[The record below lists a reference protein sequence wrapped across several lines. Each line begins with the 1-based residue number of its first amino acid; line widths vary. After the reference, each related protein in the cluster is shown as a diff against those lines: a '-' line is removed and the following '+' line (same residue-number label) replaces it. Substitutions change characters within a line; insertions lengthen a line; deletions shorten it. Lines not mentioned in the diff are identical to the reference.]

1 MIGDRPLPRK
11 RRAVYSEVMPAAA
24 RKPALPV
31 RPDLPVLVIAL
42 AGLVV
47 AGYLAWI
54 KWSGTGALFCTAGS
68 GCDIVQASRYA
79 TFLGVPTALWGAL
92 VYLALGILALLGL
105 EGGKWRAAF
114 VLASGAVGFSAYLTF
129 LSITQLRATCVYCLV
144 SAGLSALLLV
154 VLFLR
159 RPRAPGGA
167 GGLPPA
173 VLGIGA
179 GVAAIVLG
187 AFIFAAGPEGATPYQ
202 LALARHL
209 AQSKAVFYGAYWC
222 PHCQEQKHM
231 FGGAAGFLPY
241 VECDSKGTNA
251 QPERCERAGVRVFPT
266 WDIGGSR
273 REGVQSVEALAEASG
288 FPKS

>member
-1 MIGDRPLPRK
+1 
-11 RRAVYSEVMPAAA
+11 MPAVG
-24 RKPALPV
+24 RKPDLPV
-31 RPDLPVLVIAL
+31 RPNFPVLIIAL

-47 AGYLAWI
+47 SGYLTWI
-54 KWSGTGALFCTAGS
+54 KWSGTAALFCTVGS

-92 VYLALGILALLGL
+92 VYLALGVLALLGL

-144 SAGLSALLLV
+144 SAGLTVLLLV
-154 VLFLR
+154 LLFLR
-159 RPRAPGGA
+159 RPRARVGA
-167 GGLPPA
+167 RGLPLA
-173 VLGIGA
+173 VLGAGA
-179 GVAAIVLG
+179 AAAAIVLG
-187 AFIFAAGPEGATPYQ
+187 AFVFAAGPEGATPYQ

-231 FGGAAGFLPY
+231 FGGAAGLLPY
-241 VECDSKGTNA
+241 VECDPKGTNA

-273 REGVQSVEALAEASG
+273 REGVQSLEALAEASG

>member
-1 MIGDRPLPRK
+1 MSAAPRK
-11 RRAVYSEVMPAAA
+11 PD
-24 RKPALPV
+24 LPV

-42 AGLVV
+42 AGLAV
-47 AGYLAWI
+47 AGYLTWI

-79 TFLGVPTALWGAL
+79 IFLGVPTALWGAL
-92 VYLALGILALLGL
+92 VYLALAILALLGL
-105 EGGKWRAAF
+105 EERKWRAAV

-144 SAGLSALLLV
+144 SAGLSVLLLV
-154 VLFLR
+154 VLLLR
-159 RPRAPGGA
+159 RPPTSGRAR
-167 GGLPPA
+167 GLPLA
-173 VLGIGA
+173 VLGGGA
-179 GVAAIVLG
+179 AVAAIVLA
-187 AFIFAAGPEGATPYQ
+187 AFVFAAGPAGATPYQ

-222 PHCQEQKHM
+222 PHCQEQKHL
-231 FGGAAGFLPY
+231 FGGAGGLLPY
-241 VECDSKGTNA
+241 VECDPKGANA

-266 WDIGGSR
+266 WEVGGSR
-273 REGVQSVEALAEASG
+273 REGVQSLEALAEASG